1 MDFKELKITAQFIKA
16 LEAMGFETPTPIQEK
31 AIPPVLSGQ
40 DVIGIAQTGTGK
52 TFAYLLPIVMKIK
65 CAQNSFP
72 SALVVLPTKE
82 LALQVEESA
91 KQLVAFTDI
100 KIVSLYGGIGPKDQI
115 KQLEAGADILVTTP
129 GRFMELYL
137 KGYIELKK
145 IKVFVLDEA
154 DRMMDMGFFYQVKK
168 FLEVLPRKRQNLL
181 FSATFND
188 KVEILSSEFLEF
200 PLKIEVSPSAT
211 PAVTVLQQ
219 FYHVPNFKTK
229 LKLLEHL
236 ISDKEKFS
244 RVIVFCKTK
253 ESANLIFGYLE
264 RKITDGIKV
273 IHSNKGQSSRIN
285 AMNQFKLGEIR
296 LLIATDVAA
305 RGIDVTDVSHVINFN
320 TPQDHEEYV
329 HRIGRT
335 GRANKSGISITFTD
349 RAEVYYLK
357 SIKTKLGIKIQ
368 EQKLDPSL
376 VVDEYL
382 PYEMKDMDREIDF
395 QKKNADPTFRGAFHD
410 RKKKSEKKSKKL
422 GAFKNT
428 KRFK

>member
-16 LEAMGFETPTPIQEK
+16 LDKLGFNQPTPIQEK
-31 AIPPVLSGQ
+31 AIPSINSGQ
-40 DVIGIAQTGTGK
+40 DVIGVAQTGTGK
-52 TFAYLLPIVMKIK
+52 TLAYLLPIVSKIK
-65 CAQNSFP
+65 YSQNSAAT
-72 SALVVLPTKE
+72 ALVVLPTKE

-91 KQLVAFTDI
+91 LQIVEFTDI

-115 KQLEAGADILVTTP
+115 KMLENGADIIITTP

-145 IKVFVLDEA
+145 IKFFVLDEA

-181 FSATFND
+181 FSATFNE
-188 KVEILSSEFLEF
+188 KVEILSEEFLEF
-200 PLKIEVSPSAT
+200 PLKIEISPSAT

-219 FYHVPNFKTK
+219 FYNVPNFKTK

-236 ISDKEKFS
+236 LLDKEIFS

-253 ESANLIFGYLE
+253 ESANLIFAYLE
-264 RKITDGIKV
+264 RKIVGGIKV

-285 AMNQFKLGEIR
+285 AMNEFKAGEIR
-296 LLIATDVAA
+296 LLVATDVAA

-335 GRANKSGISITFTD
+335 GRANKTGISITFTD
-349 RAEVYYLK
+349 RAEVFYLK

-368 EQKLDPSL
+368 EQKLDKL
-376 VVDEYL
+376 LIIDEYL
-382 PYEMKDMDREIDF
+382 PYEIKDMDREIDY

-410 RKKKSEKKSKKL
+410 RKKKKTQKQKKI
-422 GAFKNT
+422 GAFSNT
-428 KRFK
+428 KKFK